1 MTRKKSVKKRIFMPK
16 RDLILWSAI
25 LVLVV
30 LQALSIM
37 YIIQQREYAKSDS
50 NFQMRTLLK
59 EAEEERYK
67 YPVIDVAENRVYI
80 PEVRIYLPLNEVSRD
95 IRYEYRERGAG
106 FWLKALYL
114 STSSVVGQQSNAQYA
129 SCDKMIIL
137 APSAEIQRGNMK
149 VTGSIEP
156 TKDGLTDIYVNSD
169 DACWDQNWYTDQK
182 QGLSEVVK
190 QAKNY

>member
-1 MTRKKSVKKRIFMPK
+1 MIRKKSTKKRLLISK
-16 RDLILWSAI
+16 RDLILWSVI
-25 LVLVV
+25 LILVV
-30 LQALSIM
+30 LQTLSIL
-37 YIIQQREYAKSDS
+37 YIMQQREYTKSDS

-59 EAEEERYK
+59 EAEEQRYK
-67 YPVIDVAENRVYI
+67 HPVIDVAENRVYI

-95 IRYEYRERGAG
+95 MRYEYRERGAG
-106 FWLKALYL
+106 FWPKALYL
-114 STSSVVGQQSNAQYA
+114 STSSVVGQQSNEQYA

-137 APSAEIQRGNMK
+137 APSTEIQRGNIK

-156 TKDGLTDIYVNSD
+156 TKDGLTDIYENSD
-169 DACWDQNWYTDQK
+169 GACWDQNWYTDQK